1 MLLKNL
7 INQGHVSSLAFFSR
21 HGTYITHCTVKTS
34 KFGQVQ
40 VKRCLLFHKL
50 HNSASVSYHPSGIQL
65 SVLCPEI

>member
-7 INQGHVSSLAFFSR
+7 ISQGHVPPLAFFSR

-34 KFGQVQ
+34 KLGQAL
-40 VKRCLLFHKL
+40 VKPCLLFHKL

-65 SVLCPEI
+65 SVLCP